1 MNIHQII
8 ISDTANGVG
17 QRVSIFVSGCTKHCP
32 GCHNKPGWNFD
43 FGKPFDEARQ
53 QYILNQFRTVP
64 VYDGITLLGGD
75 PDEPE
80 NQSAVLAF
88 IKRFR
93 SEFPDKTVWLYTGD
107 LFEDICP
114 GGRLNTPD
122 LTQILIFTDVLVDGA
137 FVEEEKDVRLNFRGS
152 RNQRIIDVKSS
163 LSAGQAIELTQYYNT
178 PADRKSITEREN
190 EKS

>member
-32 GCHNKPGWNFD
+32 GCHNKPGQDFNF
-43 FGKPFDEARQ
+43 GEPFDEAKQ
-53 QYILNQFRTVP
+53 QYVLNQFRTVP

-88 IKRFR
+88 IKRFK

-107 LFEDICP
+107 LFENICP
-114 GGRLNTPD
+114 GGHLNTPD

-137 FVEEEKDVRLNFRGS
+137 FIEEEKDVRLNFRGS
-152 RNQRIIDVKSS
+152 KNQRIIDVKSS
-163 LSAGQAIELTQYYNT
+163 LSAGQAVELTQYYNT
-178 PADRKSITEREN
+178 PADRESITESEA
-190 EKS
+190 